1 MICPKCGKEI
11 KTAQGIEVGHIFKL
25 GTKYADA
32 LGCTFLDEN
41 GNDVTAIMGCYGIGV
56 SRCIAAII
64 EQNCDDNGIIWP
76 VAVAPYE
83 AIVVPVNA
91 TDEVQCKVAE
101 EIHAKLIEAGIETIM
116 DDRDERAG
124 VKFKDADLIGIP
136 ARITVGKFAKD
147 GIVEFKLRNSDEVL
161 KLSPAE
167 AVEKVI
173 EYIKTER

>member
-1 MICPKCGKEI
+1 M
-11 KTAQGIEVGHIFKL
+11 AIERI
-25 GTKYADA
+25 
-32 LGCTFLDEN
+32 DEN

-83 AIVVPVNA
+83 AIIVPVNA
-91 TDEVQCKVAE
+91 TDEVQMAVAE
-101 EIHAKLIEAGIETIM
+101 EIYGKLQDAGIETIM

-124 VKFKDADLIGIP
+124 VKFKDADLLGMP
-136 ARITVGKFAKD
+136 VRITVGKFAKD
-147 GIVEFKLRNSDEVL
+147 GIVEFKLRNSDEVI

-167 AVEKVI
+167 AAEKAI
-173 EYIKTER
+173 EYIKNER